1 MTKGGTDEA
10 INANVMIIADQAVQ
24 RKMTPIYSPSWVV
37 LILNWLVLTPIW
49 IMLGIFSSSELGLFQ
64 GAVIAVGLTFFH
76 HGYRRLRKQQ
86 TKVIRHR
93 DQKSTI
99 AYAKRIKRHKIR
111 LRRDDL
117 PVGTHLLMSGFLVT
131 INGIVYDVG
140 FPSWMSERVP
150 KSSGKGLKPR
160 LSRRANKLSRE
171 KDSRKKNL
179 VNGWWLKRP
188 KEEGSHIPAME
199 RLVGP
204 VAYRGRQQMI
214 QRKTGKKIRTSSP
227 KRQVPTNTIISER
240 KGNQRPGGGPPSRR
254 PHGL

>member
-1 MTKGGTDEA
+1 MDYVG
-10 INANVMIIADQAVQ
+10 
-24 RKMTPIYSPSWVV
+24 Y
-37 LILNWLVLTPIW
+37 L
-49 IMLGIFSSSELGLFQ
+49 SSSELGLFQ
-64 GAVIAVGLTFFH
+64 GAVIAVGLTLFH

-150 KSSGKGLKPR
+150 KSSEKGLKPR

-171 KDSRKKNL
+171 RIQGKRTLLMVGGLNDLKKKAL
-179 VNGWWLKRP
+179 TYRP
-188 KEEGSHIPAME
+188 WKGLLDLSPIGEGN
-199 RLVGP
+199 
-204 VAYRGRQQMI
+204 
-214 QRKTGKKIRTSSP
+214 K
-227 KRQVPTNTIISER
+227 
-240 KGNQRPGGGPPSRR
+240 
-254 PHGL
+254 

>member
-1 MTKGGTDEA
+1 M
-10 INANVMIIADQAVQ
+10 
-24 RKMTPIYSPSWVV
+24 
-37 LILNWLVLTPIW
+37 
-49 IMLGIFSSSELGLFQ
+49 
-64 GAVIAVGLTFFH
+64 
-76 HGYRRLRKQQ
+76 
-86 TKVIRHR
+86 IRHR

-150 KSSGKGLKPR
+150 KSSEKGLKPR

-214 QRKTGKKIRTSSP
+214 QRKTGKKIRSSSP
-227 KRQVPTNTIISER
+227 KRQVPSNTIISER
-240 KGNQRPGGGPPSRR
+240 KGNQRSGGGLPLVDLKDYDAQ
-254 PHGL
+254 H